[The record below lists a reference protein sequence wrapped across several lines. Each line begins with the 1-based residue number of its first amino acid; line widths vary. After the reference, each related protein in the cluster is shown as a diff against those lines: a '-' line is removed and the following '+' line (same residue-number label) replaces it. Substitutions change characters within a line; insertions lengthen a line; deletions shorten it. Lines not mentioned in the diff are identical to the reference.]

1 MKLMSCRI
9 LIVARVV
16 SEVLAFSI
24 GTVAMFLIGRHRDW
38 IQWAGGLARLLFHPS
53 GWYSRLI
60 PHSVG

>member
-1 MKLMSCRI
+1 M
-9 LIVARVV
+9 ARVV